1 MVTVGICDDEK
12 QQRTML
18 RRIAESYFQLLGEE
32 YKVEEYEGGESLLQK
47 IQQDPYGTELREG
60 PFHVF
65 VGISDFPTIVRYV
78 ESVVV
83 QNAGCHDLIG

>member
-47 IQQDPYGTELREG
+47 IQQDPYGTDIIIAKRYEGNMEVEYTEKEFVLFLYLRLE
-60 PFHVF
+60 
-65 VGISDFPTIVRYV
+65 
-78 ESVVV
+78 
-83 QNAGCHDLIG
+83 

>member
-32 YKVEEYEGGESLLQK
+32 YKVDMPKYIK
-47 IQQDPYGTELREG
+47 AAARFREQ
-60 PFHVF
+60 
-65 VGISDFPTIVRYV
+65 GI
-78 ESVVV
+78 
-83 QNAGCHDLIG
+83 L